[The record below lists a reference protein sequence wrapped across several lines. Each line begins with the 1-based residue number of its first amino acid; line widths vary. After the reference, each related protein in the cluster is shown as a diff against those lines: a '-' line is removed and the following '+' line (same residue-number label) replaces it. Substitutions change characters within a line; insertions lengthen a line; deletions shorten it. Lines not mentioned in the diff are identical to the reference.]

1 MQINDLL
8 AHDKDDSDYFTDTWA
23 ENILVSHNIYTYHR
37 ASIDACDLIFHEQ
50 KRDMSRVPDP
60 YAEIVGLVD
69 EYFTSETPFVIEQRL
84 AELLQ
89 LTQVDEQRG
98 VWTFNLNLSDF

>member
-8 AHDKDDSDYFTDTWA
+8 AHDKDDSDYFTDAWA
-23 ENILVSHNIYTYHR
+23 ENILVSHNIYTYHH

-60 YAEIVGLVD
+60 YAEC
-69 EYFTSETPFVIEQRL
+69 
-84 AELLQ
+84 
-89 LTQVDEQRG
+89 
-98 VWTFNLNLSDF
+98 WLNKFAPWDDMNAKPV